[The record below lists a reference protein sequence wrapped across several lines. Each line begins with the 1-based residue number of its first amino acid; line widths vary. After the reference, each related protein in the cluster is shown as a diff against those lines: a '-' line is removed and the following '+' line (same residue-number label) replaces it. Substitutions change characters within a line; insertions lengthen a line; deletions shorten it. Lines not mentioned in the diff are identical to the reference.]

1 MNEERLDYM
10 TPRLERWRRATDGPL
25 LVLAIG
31 SLPLLLLE
39 LKRNDL
45 ALGDR
50 VFLDVVN
57 AVVLVAFAVDY
68 AIEVAIATNR
78 GTYIRRE
85 WTSAAIVVSQA
96 LAVVPALGGFGVLR
110 VLRGARAFRA
120 FAVLLRLFAVGGAA
134 AREGRAVLRRKAAR
148 FALSLAGF
156 TWVMSAVAFTLSE
169 DVGDEGRV
177 HSLGDALWWSAS
189 TITTVGY
196 GDIYPVTFAG
206 RVVGVF
212 TMVVGISTFAVVT
225 AKAAEFLVRTGRE
238 DAAES
243 ASVIGAEHE

>member
-1 MNEERLDYM
+1 MAGGAVSEARLDYM

-120 FAVLLRLFAVGGAA
+120 FAVLLRPSVAPQPARGG
-134 AREGRAVLRRKAAR
+134 LCC
-148 FALSLAGF
+148 
-156 TWVMSAVAFTLSE
+156 
-169 DVGDEGRV
+169 
-177 HSLGDALWWSAS
+177 
-189 TITTVGY
+189 
-196 GDIYPVTFAG
+196 
-206 RVVGVF
+206 VVRPHG
-212 TMVVGISTFAVVT
+212 
-225 AKAAEFLVRTGRE
+225 LPCL
-238 DAAES
+238 
-243 ASVIGAEHE
+243 